1 MKRTYPRPRTAHP
14 EPITPHHQAK
24 FRVVQKLTGWNPNC
38 RNTINRLCPTERHFS
53 RLGADLRWRP
63 DRKSGAEYK
72 ECQAH
77 VPLEPYWRSATEL
90 SATELSAQSAGQ
102 TIHDQQMPTP
112 ATQRHFPRLGASPKR
127 RPDRKSGA
135 EYKEYQRSPRRTAML
150 STRRPCRTN
159 SARSTDRVE
168 AGPDAAGCARQ

>member
-1 MKRTYPRPRTAHP
+1 M
-14 EPITPHHQAK
+14 
-24 FRVVQKLTGWNPNC
+24 
-38 RNTINRLCPTERHFS
+38 TINRLCPTERHFS
-53 RLGADLRWRP
+53 RLGAGLRWRP

-72 ECQAH
+72 EYQAH

-135 EYKEYQRSPRRTAML
+135 EYKEYQRSPRRKAML
-150 STRRPCRTN
+150 STATPL
-159 SARSTDRVE
+159 AAQIQRV
-168 AGPDAAGCARQ
+168 APTAWKPAPTLLAVPDSDQCCARQ